1 MLLAGLSVES
11 LNQVNFWICLKNEC
25 PRLFILFPKK
35 QLLQNITEAGT
46 TFRVFGEATKELK
59 D

>member
-1 MLLAGLSVES
+1 MSVPDCSSFSE
-11 LNQVNFWICLKNEC
+11 
-25 PRLFILFPKK
+25 K